1 MGLHSL
7 MARRFFL
14 NSGSLTA
21 ARLFT
26 SFSQLAILPILAR
39 FISVEEFGL
48 VALAMVVVVFVQL
61 FSDAGMSRSLIRQP
75 TIIPAEWN
83 GVFWLLVLVGIVLS
97 GLTLMIAPFW
107 AWYYE
112 EPKLFNLTAVLA
124 VVPLFLA
131 LNAVPTS
138 RLERDDRWPLIALI
152 RFGAALAG
160 LVVALALALMG
171 FGAWALVMQ
180 QVTIAVVQCLLA
192 FYHSPFRPMSPR
204 TRTSLRSHFNFARDS
219 IAVSI
224 LQTAQRQVPV
234 MMIGDFLGTK
244 IVGLHAMAQRLLM
257 QPHQA
262 ITAPVSQ
269 VVYVRM
275 AEAQDSPAQL
285 GQLYVGS
292 VRLLALAIFPPMAVL
307 AGAGGEIFAFVLSEP
322 WREIEWIFALAVP
335 GIVIEAAT
343 LMPLGI
349 MLQAVGRTGLNL
361 RMMTEMT
368 VLRLLAIA
376 AALPFGILGV
386 SLAISLFMLA
396 YLPRMWSYGRRA
408 VPFDWRAAAMSM
420 AVTGAISGLGWIAA
434 RVMMLQ
440 SSGWT
445 TLGWTV
451 LVMAV
456 VWPIAVL
463 AQWKP
468 LRRDL
473 KVFAS

>member
-1 MGLHSL
+1 MS
-7 MARRFFL
+7 RRFFV

-26 SFSQLAILPILAR
+26 SFSQLAILPVLAR

-48 VALAMVVVVFVQL
+48 VSLAMVVVVFIQL
-61 FSDAGMSRSLIRQP
+61 FSDAGMGRSLIRQP
-75 TIIPAEWN
+75 TVIPDEWN
-83 GVFWLLVLVGIVLS
+83 GVFWLLVVVGLVLS
-97 GLTLMIAPFW
+97 GTTLLIAPFW
-107 AWYYE
+107 AWYYD
-112 EPKLFNLTAVLA
+112 EPELFSLTAVLA
-124 VVPLFLA
+124 LVPLFLA

-138 RLERDDRWPLIALI
+138 RLERDDRWVLIAFI
-152 RFGAALAG
+152 RSGAAAAG
-160 LVVALALALMG
+160 LVVALTLALLG
-171 FGAWALVMQ
+171 FGAWALVLQ
-180 QVTIAVVQCLLA
+180 QVTIAVVQCALA
-192 FYHSPFRPMSPR
+192 FYHSPFRPASPR
-204 TRTSLRSHFNFARDS
+204 RRTSLRSHFTFARDS

-234 MMIGDFLGTK
+234 MMIGDFLGTRT
-244 IVGLHAMAQRLLM
+244 VGLYSMAQRLLM

-275 AEAQDSPAQL
+275 ADAQDDPEKL
-285 GQLYVGS
+285 GRLYVGS

-307 AGAGGEIFAFVLSEP
+307 AGAGGEIFAFALSEP
-322 WREIEWIFALAVP
+322 WRAIGLIFALAVP

-368 VLRLLAIA
+368 VLRLAAIA
-376 AALPFGILGV
+376 AALPFGIEGV
-386 SLAISLFMLA
+386 SLAITLFMLA
-396 YLPRMWSYGRRA
+396 YLPRMWSFAHRA
-408 VPFDWRAAAMSM
+408 VPFDRRAAVFSM
-420 AVTGAISGLGWIAA
+420 AVTAAISGLGWIATA
-434 RVMMLQ
+434 ELMAQ
-440 SSGWT
+440 SNGWA
-445 TLGWTV
+445 TLGWTAVV
-451 LVMAV
+451 LVI
-456 VWPIAVL
+456 VWPIAIL